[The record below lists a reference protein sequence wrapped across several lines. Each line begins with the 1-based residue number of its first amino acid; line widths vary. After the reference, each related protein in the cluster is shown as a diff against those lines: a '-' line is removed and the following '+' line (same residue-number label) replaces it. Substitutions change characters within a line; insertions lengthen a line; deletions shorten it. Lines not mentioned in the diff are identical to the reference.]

1 MSGNGPERLIC
12 DAGRDRHVPTTTCP
26 WRCLTDRSSPVVGLF
41 RALTFVLARS
51 HSFSLILLIL
61 TLSLSIVRGATP
73 VTDQELVQVSK
84 GTQNLTSLQVTQLGQ
99 QLNYAQQQL
108 AAQQQQLA
116 QFGKPQQYV
125 NLLQLDQFNATA
137 SSLQQGV
144 GQTAPDYAQ
153 SANGTT
159 ALAYTGQGLYADL
172 SNLQDNQGNP
182 VTLNQ
187 ANFKKYAVLESMS
200 DNYTTQLKQYN
211 SQMASLQQQLVT
223 AMNLLNQAS
232 TQMET
237 LKYQAQVNGL
247 NALINALA
255 SKMNALGQSVILQAI
270 ANEND
275 AARVNDAAQQKQIQ
289 DRRAGMARFSQSL
302 STMLGGQAT
311 K

>member
-1 MSGNGPERLIC
+1 MRTRLI
-12 DAGRDRHVPTTTCP
+12 GN
-26 WRCLTDRSSPVVGLF
+26 
-41 RALTFVLARS
+41 ALA
-51 HSFSLILLIL
+51 LLVA
-61 TLSLSIVRGATP
+61 LSAAHGAAP
-73 VTDQELVQVSK
+73 VTDQELIQVSK
-84 GTQNLTSLQVTQLGQ
+84 GTQNLTSVQVAQLSQ

-137 SSLQQGV
+137 GTLQQGV
-144 GQTAPDYAQ
+144 GQTPADLAQ
-153 SANGTT
+153 SANGAT

-187 ANFKKYAVLESMS
+187 TNFKKYAVVQSLY
-200 DNYTTQLKQYN
+200 DNYTAQLKQYN
-211 SQMASLQQQLVT
+211 SQMASLQQQLIA

-247 NALINALA
+247 DALINALA
-255 SKMNALGQSVILQAI
+255 SKMNALGQSVILQQI
-270 ANEND
+270 ANQND
-275 AARVNDAAQQKQIQ
+275 SARMNDAAQQQQ
-289 DRRAGMARFSQSL
+289 LQERQTEMTRFSQAIGRM
-302 STMLGGQAT
+302 TGT
-311 K
+311 N